1 MKTISLSIISTVI
14 NFIEIQNLVNRSLIT
29 ILNVLVKI
37 GQGLTKIGPLQ
48 LFGKS
53 PDTTP
58 LEY

>member
-14 NFIEIQNLVNRSLIT
+14 NFIEIQDLVNRSLIT

-37 GQGLTKIGPLQ
+37 GKGLTKIGPLQ
-48 LFGKS
+48 LFGNR